1 LIKEKYKH
9 MQEPEDFEFY
19 QTYYDADKD
28 LKKKSAGPTKK
39 VQVDPAILAARTANV
54 SLNQSAKE

>member
-1 LIKEKYKH
+1 MIRERFKY

-28 LKKKSAGPTKK
+28 LKKKVPAPIKK
-39 VQVDPAILAARTANV
+39 VQIDPAILAARAANP

>member
-1 LIKEKYKH
+1 

-28 LKKKSAGPTKK
+28 LKKKAAGPSKK
-39 VQVDPAILAARTANV
+39 VQIDPSILAARAANA